1 MDNRKRALAY
11 VLFSVLFLAGC
22 HADTEKE
29 KVVKVITAIEQAA
42 EKKAIKE
49 ILDHLSRQYRDP
61 QGYDYQGIKGL
72 LAYYFF
78 RHEKVSVYITSLNV
92 TVQNAGAHAAFQAVL
107 TGAGTEGSDH
117 GLLPSSLGMYD
128 FTVSFVKES
137 GDWKVIA
144 AQWHRTGEGQV
155 PGSR

>member
-1 MDNRKRALAY
+1 MDNRKRFLGV
-11 VLFSVLFLAGC
+11 VLFSMVFLVGC

-29 KVVKVITAIEQAA
+29 KVVSVITAIEEAA
-42 EKKAIKE
+42 EKKAIKK
-49 ILDHLSRQYRDP
+49 ILGNLSRQYKDP
-61 QGYDYQGIKGL
+61 QGHDYQGIKGL
-72 LAYYFF
+72 LVYYFF

-128 FTVSFVKES
+128 FTVLFIKES

-144 AQWHRTGEGQV
+144 AQWHRTGEGQK